1 MVKSLFAGLILALCY
16 LLKCLAPP
24 LKMQK
29 IGRAP
34 KKVKYYLIKRLIK
47 RLKERLIIE
56 ADEEADGQA
65 KGKVKGEVEGGFEGG
80 LDVEAQK
87 GPLPPVQRGTRRNA

>member
-1 MVKSLFAGLILALCY
+1 M
-16 LLKCLAPP
+16 
-24 LKMQK
+24 
-29 IGRAP
+29 
-34 KKVKYYLIKRLIK
+34 
-47 RLKERLIIE
+47 IIE

-65 KGKVKGEVEGGFEGG
+65 KGKVEGEVEGGFEGG